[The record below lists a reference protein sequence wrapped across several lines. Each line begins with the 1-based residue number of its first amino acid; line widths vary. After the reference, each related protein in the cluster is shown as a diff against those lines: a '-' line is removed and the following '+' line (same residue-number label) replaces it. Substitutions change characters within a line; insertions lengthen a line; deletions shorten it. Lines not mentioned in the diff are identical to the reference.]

1 MLDTFH
7 TLHVEPITLEGRWVR
22 LEPLA
27 ERHAADLTAVAG
39 DEEIWRYMPLA
50 PMTGEQIQA
59 WIADTLRLQAAGAIL
74 PFAIVERATERAIGS
89 TRYLSI
95 MPKDR
100 GLEIGWTW
108 LARAAWRTAINSEC
122 KYLLLRHAFETLG
135 CIRVQLK
142 TDRRNERSRRAIER
156 IGGQFEGILR
166 QHIVLRDGTYR
177 DSAYYSIIDSEWP
190 LVKARLAGRLYGD
203 TQEEK

>member
-1 MLDTFH
+1 MMK
-7 TLHVEPITLEGRWVR
+7 VEPVTLEGRYVG

-27 ERHAADLTAVAG
+27 PRHAEELAAVAC
-39 DEEIWRYMPLA
+39 DEEIWRYMPADLSTIER
-50 PMTGEQIQA
+50 MRA
-59 WIADTLRLQAAGAIL
+59 WIDETLALQAAGAAL
-74 PFAIVERATERAIGS
+74 PFATIERAGGRAIGS
-89 TRYLSI
+89 TRYLTI

-100 GLEIGWTW
+100 GIEIGWTW
-108 LARAAWRTAINSEC
+108 LARSAWRTPVNSEC

-142 TDRRNERSRRAIER
+142 TDKRNERSRRAIER

-166 QHIVLRDGTYR
+166 QHMVLRDGTYR

-190 LVKARLAGRLYGD
+190 AVKARLEAGLYG
-203 TQEEK
+203 

>member
-1 MLDTFH
+1 MIN
-7 TLHVEPITLEGRWVR
+7 VEPITLEGRYVR

-27 ERHAADLTAVAG
+27 PGHAADLAAVSG
-39 DEEIWRYMPLA
+39 DEEIWRYFPIDLMSA
-50 PMTGEQIQA
+50 EKVEA
-59 WIADTLRLQAAGAIL
+59 WIADTLAQQAAGTVL
-74 PFAIVERATERAIGS
+74 PFAIVERATGRAIGG
-89 TRYLSI
+89 TRYLTI
-95 MPKDR
+95 MRKDR
-100 GLEIGWTW
+100 GIEIGWTW
-108 LARAAWRTAINSEC
+108 LARAAWRTPINSEC

-166 QHIVLRDGTYR
+166 QHMIVRDGVYR

-190 LVKARLAGRLYGD
+190 AVKDRLAAGLYGD
-203 TQEEK
+203 T